1 MVLEEKFHDK
11 ITSLIHKTL
20 KSNEISSPELKQKVW
35 GYQYDD
41 DFKYGHKAGFLIG
54 LIIGDYMETY
64 QRFLSSHEL
73 IEIKKIIIYCDG
85 DFWHGYKY
93 DEKKKP
99 AKKFWRDKIK
109 GNMKRDGRITRK
121 LRRDGWAVLRFW
133 EHDIERNP
141 EKCMRRIKIKIKER
155 SRTC

>member
-64 QRFLSSHEL
+64 ERFPFISFEISKYRRKQLSHEICL
-73 IEIKKIIIYCDG
+73 
-85 DFWHGYKY
+85 FL
-93 DEKKKP
+93 
-99 AKKFWRDKIK
+99 
-109 GNMKRDGRITRK
+109 N
-121 LRRDGWAVLRFW
+121 
-133 EHDIERNP
+133 
-141 EKCMRRIKIKIKER
+141 
-155 SRTC
+155 